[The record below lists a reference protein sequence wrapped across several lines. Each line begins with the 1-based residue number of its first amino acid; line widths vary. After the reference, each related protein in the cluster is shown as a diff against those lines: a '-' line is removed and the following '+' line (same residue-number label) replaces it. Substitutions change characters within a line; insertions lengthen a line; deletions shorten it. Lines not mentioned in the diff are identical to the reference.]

1 LSAKLNILNDTEK
14 AVVQTI
20 TMKLHTEQALS
31 YLKDCGIKMAR
42 RSYFRYKKKV
52 ESMKWER
59 LVHTANLF
67 TEQHLQRLDK
77 LELVEELMWKNYQQE
92 KNPSKKVGIL
102 QAIVS
107 MQPYLSNYYGAT
119 TFVLARRLKTDLIG
133 FNKQEQE
140 NLREMTPLS
149 GELPETIVKV
159 NSRHTSD
166 KILS

>member
-1 LSAKLNILNDTEK
+1 VSINGTVSAKLSILSDTEK

-20 TMKLHTEQALS
+20 TMKLLPDQALT
-31 YLKDCGIKMAR
+31 YLKDCGINMSR

-77 LELVEELMWKNYQQE
+77 LELVEELMWRNYHEE
-92 KNPSKKVGIL
+92 KSPSKKVGIL

-107 MQPYLSNYYGAT
+107 M
-119 TFVLARRLKTDLIG
+119 
-133 FNKQEQE
+133 
-140 NLREMTPLS
+140 PL
-149 GELPETIVKV
+149 PI
-159 NSRHTSD
+159 
-166 KILS
+166 

>member
-20 TMKLHTEQALS
+20 TMKLHTNEALS

-59 LVHTANLF
+59 LVHTANMF

-77 LELVEELMWKNYQQE
+77 LELVEELMWKNYQDE
-92 KNPSKKVGIL
+92 KSPSKKVGIL

-119 TFVLARRLKTDLIG
+119 TFVLARRLKTDVIETG
-133 FNKQEQE
+133 REFDKEEQE
-140 NLREMTPLS
+140 SLRDMTPLS
-149 GELPETIVKV
+149 GVLPETIIK
-159 NSRHTSD
+159 
-166 KILS
+166 K

>member
-1 LSAKLNILNDTEK
+1 VSINGTVSAKLSILSDTEK

-20 TMKLHTEQALS
+20 TMKLLPDQALT
-31 YLKDCGIKMAR
+31 YLKDCGINMAR

-77 LELVEELMWKNYQQE
+77 LELVEELMWRNYHEE
-92 KNPSKKVGIL
+92 KSPSKKVGIL

-119 TFVLARRLKTDLIG
+119 TFVLAKRLKTDMIRSG
-133 FNKQEQE
+133 FDEEEQKS
-140 NLREMTPLS
+140 LRDMTPLS
-149 GELPETIVKV
+149 GV
-159 NSRHTSD
+159 SQQ
-166 KILS
+166 

>member
-1 LSAKLNILNDTEK
+1 LSAKLSILSDTEK

-20 TMKLHTEQALS
+20 TMKLLPDEALI

-67 TEQHLQRLDK
+67 TEQHLQRIDK
-77 LELVEELMWKNYQQE
+77 LELVEQLMWKNYHEE
-92 KNPSKKVGIL
+92 KSPSKKVVIL

-119 TFVLARRLKTDLIG
+119 TFVLAKRLKTDTIRPG
-133 FNKQEQE
+133 FDEEEQKS
-140 NLREMTPLS
+140 LRDMTPLS
-149 GELPETIVKV
+149 GV
-159 NSRHTSD
+159 SQQ
-166 KILS
+166 

>member
-1 LSAKLNILNDTEK
+1 
-14 AVVQTI
+14 
-20 TMKLHTEQALS
+20 MKLHTEQALT
-31 YLKDCGIKMAR
+31 YLHDCGIKMAR

-77 LELVEELMWKNYQQE
+77 LELVEELMWKNYNQE
-92 KNPSKKVGIL
+92 KSAYRRVGIL

-119 TFVLARRLKTDLIG
+119 NFVLSKRLQGDVVIEKKISDSAHIISGSLAD
-133 FNKQEQE
+133 KLDKEEQDR
-140 NLREMTPLS
+140 LRNMTPLS
-149 GELPETIVKV
+149 GRVHE
-159 NSRHTSD
+159 
-166 KILS
+166 

>member
-1 LSAKLNILNDTEK
+1 
-14 AVVQTI
+14 
-20 TMKLHTEQALS
+20 MKLHTKEALS
-31 YLKDCGIKMAR
+31 YLHDCGFKMAR

-77 LELVEELMWKNYQQE
+77 LELIEELMWKNYNQE
-92 KNPSKKVGIL
+92 KSAYRRVGIL

-119 TFVLARRLKTDLIG
+119 TFVLAKRLKTDMIKEG
-133 FNKQEQE
+133 FDEEEQKS
-140 NLREMTPLS
+140 LRDMTPLS
-149 GELPETIVKV
+149 WV
-159 NSRHTSD
+159 SQQ
-166 KILS
+166 

>member
-1 LSAKLNILNDTEK
+1 
-14 AVVQTI
+14 
-20 TMKLHTEQALS
+20 MKLLPDQALT

-59 LVHTANLF
+59 LVQTANLF

-77 LELVEELMWKNYQQE
+77 LELVEELMWRNYHEE
-92 KNPSKKVGIL
+92 KSPSKKVGIL

-119 TFVLARRLKTDLIG
+119 TFVLAKRLKTDMIKEG
-133 FNKQEQE
+133 FDEEEQKS
-140 NLREMTPLS
+140 LRDMTPLS
-149 GELPETIVKV
+149 GV
-159 NSRHTSD
+159 SQQ
-166 KILS
+166 